1 MEYKNTIIT
10 PLPDEQLLNE
20 EEKIWRISLPAS
32 AKEFFKQYSGL
43 IPKKNI
49 FSGKLPQDQ
58 ERIIERFLCILHDT
72 QNHTLGMYDIDVILT
87 QLDERL
93 LYSEDILG
101 VELLPVAAL
110 FGGDFVCLDY
120 SQRRENPSVCIWHHE
135 SSYELNPS
143 TTFIT
148 DTFEDFLGMLC
159 SEDDI
164 ENS

>member
-20 EEKIWRISLPAS
+20 EEKIWRVSLPAS

-87 QLDERL
+87 QLAER
-93 LYSEDILG
+93 
-101 VELLPVAAL
+101 
-110 FGGDFVCLDY
+110 
-120 SQRRENPSVCIWHHE
+120 
-135 SSYELNPS
+135 
-143 TTFIT
+143 
-148 DTFEDFLGMLC
+148 
-159 SEDDI
+159 
-164 ENS
+164 